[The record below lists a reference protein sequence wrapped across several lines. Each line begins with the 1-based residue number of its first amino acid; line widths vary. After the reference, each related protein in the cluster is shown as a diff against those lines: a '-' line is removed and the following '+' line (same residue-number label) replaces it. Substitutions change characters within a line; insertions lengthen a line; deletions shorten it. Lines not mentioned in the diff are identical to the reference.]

1 MRCDGGRRGIDR
13 SSGEIDERIV
23 VAEIGADDGRRR
35 REGATEAQTHVTEP
49 LSLLSVDAASAAA
62 VVAAF
67 VSLAHF
73 DAMTTRGAARSCARV
88 VAADL

>member
-1 MRCDGGRRGIDR
+1 
-13 SSGEIDERIV
+13 
-23 VAEIGADDGRRR
+23 VA
-35 REGATEAQTHVTEP
+35 
-49 LSLLSVDAASAAA
+49 AASAAA

-88 VAADL
+88 VAADVVDVSTSARVFARSRSLFIAAP